1 MAGRLLKKP
10 GAVRDAA
17 ALGIVRPPDDPPDAG
32 MADRTGA
39 HGAGLERHI
48 EAQAGEAVVT
58 ECLCRSAHGD
68 DLGVGGRVMRAN
80 GAVCTLCDDGVGRRI
95 DDDTTHRCLSGFGG
109 SLGQDE
115 GAAHEIE
122 VSGGSHG
129 AFCVRLFGRTP
140 ALISERPLRAWPRLV
155 YGARMDKP
163 PAKPFAKG
171 KPNKSHA
178 SKDKA
183 VAAPVRKERIAKR
196 LARAGVASRREIER
210 LIGLG
215 RIAVN
220 GRVLDTPAVLV
231 GAQDVVTVDG
241 RPVERPEATRVWRF
255 HKPVGLITAAKDP
268 AGRPTVFDALPEGM
282 PRVVKVGRLDIN
294 SEGLLLLTNDGELA
308 RALELPTTGWVRR
321 YRARARG
328 KVTQDKLDTLKNGIV
343 IEGVRYGPIEATLD
357 KAKEKSADG
366 KAPANLWISVALT
379 EGKNREVRKVL
390 EHLGVTVNRLIR
402 LSYGPFQLG
411 TLAEGEVAEI
421 GPRVIREQLSGMIH
435 PESLPQGDDVE
446 ALPSASKKARA
457 GLADPSMKPSKVRA
471 HAAKQAALAAEI
483 SERAERRESRRDG
496 DDRPRRSEPGRPAG
510 SRREF
515 KPRDGEDRPK
525 RAYSPRDRADGD
537 RPRRTFKP
545 RDGEG
550 GDRPQRSFRPRDS
563 EAGDRPR
570 RDFKSRDRAD
580 GGDRPKRAFKPRDGE
595 AGERPR
601 RDFKPR
607 DRAEGGDRPKRD
619 YKPRSGPGGP
629 RSGPRPGGKPGG
641 PRPGGPRKPRG

>member
-1 MAGRLLKKP
+1 
-10 GAVRDAA
+10 
-17 ALGIVRPPDDPPDAG
+17 
-32 MADRTGA
+32 
-39 HGAGLERHI
+39 
-48 EAQAGEAVVT
+48 
-58 ECLCRSAHGD
+58 
-68 DLGVGGRVMRAN
+68 
-80 GAVCTLCDDGVGRRI
+80 
-95 DDDTTHRCLSGFGG
+95 
-109 SLGQDE
+109 
-115 GAAHEIE
+115 
-122 VSGGSHG
+122 
-129 AFCVRLFGRTP
+129 
-140 ALISERPLRAWPRLV
+140 
-155 YGARMDKP
+155 MDKP

-171 KPNKSHA
+171 KPKHSDR
-178 SKDKA
+178 SKDKVPA
-183 VAAPVRKERIAKR
+183 ESVRKERIAKR

-231 GAQDVVTVDG
+231 SAQDVVTVDG

-308 RALELPTTGWVRR
+308 RALELPATGWVRR

-328 KVTQDKLDTLKNGIV
+328 SVTQDRLDTLKNGIV

-411 TLAEGEVAEI
+411 TLAEGEVAEV
-421 GPRVIREQLSGMIH
+421 GPRVIREQLASMIH
-435 PESLPQGDDVE
+435 PESLPLGDDVE
-446 ALPSASKKARA
+446 ALPSAPKKARA

-483 SERAERRESRRDG
+483 SERAQRRESRRDE
-496 DDRPRRSEPGRPAG
+496 DDRPRRSGPGRDGGP
-510 SRREF
+510 RREF
-515 KPRDGEDRPK
+515 KPRDGDGGDRPK
-525 RAYSPRDRADGD
+525 RAYTPRDRAEGD
-537 RPRRTFKP
+537 RPRRPFKP

-550 GDRPQRSFRPRDS
+550 GDR
-563 EAGDRPR
+563 A
-570 RDFKSRDRAD
+570 K
-580 GGDRPKRAFKPRDGE
+580 
-595 AGERPR
+595 

-619 YKPRSGPGGP
+619 FKPRDRAEGGDRPKRDFKPRDRAEGGDRPKRDFKPRDRSESGDRPKRDFKPRSGPGGP
-629 RSGPRPGGKPGG
+629 RPGG
-641 PRPGGPRKPRG
+641 PPPGGPRKPR

>member
-1 MAGRLLKKP
+1 MNTP
-10 GAVRDAA
+10 G
-17 ALGIVRPPDDPPDAG
+17 
-32 MADRTGA
+32 
-39 HGAGLERHI
+39 
-48 EAQAGEAVVT
+48 
-58 ECLCRSAHGD
+58 
-68 DLGVGGRVMRAN
+68 
-80 GAVCTLCDDGVGRRI
+80 
-95 DDDTTHRCLSGFGG
+95 
-109 SLGQDE
+109 
-115 GAAHEIE
+115 
-122 VSGGSHG
+122 
-129 AFCVRLFGRTP
+129 
-140 ALISERPLRAWPRLV
+140 LRARPRLV
-155 YGARMDKP
+155 YGARMEKP

-171 KPNKSHA
+171 KPHKSDK

-183 VAAPVRKERIAKR
+183 PAAPVRKERIAKR
-196 LARAGVASRREIER
+196 LARAGVASRREVER

-231 GAQDVVTVDG
+231 SAQDVVTVDG

-366 KAPANLWISVALT
+366 KAPANLWISVSLT

-421 GPRVIREQLSGMIH
+421 GPRVIREQLSSMIH

-446 ALPSASKKARA
+446 ALPSAPRKARA
-457 GLADPSMKPSKVRA
+457 GMADPSLKPSKVRA
-471 HAAKQAALAAEI
+471 HAAKQAALAAGI
-483 SERAERRESRRDG
+483 SERAERRESRREDM
-496 DDRPRRSEPGRPAG
+496 DRPRRDGPRRDRPGRPSG
-510 SRREF
+510 PREY
-515 KPRDGEDRPK
+515 KPRDGEGGDHPR
-525 RAYSPRDRADGD
+525 RAYSPRDRAEGGD
-537 RPRRTFKP
+537 RPKRDFKPRDRAEGGDRSQRTYRP

-550 GDRPQRSFRPRDS
+550 GDRP
-563 EAGDRPR
+563 
-570 RDFKSRDRAD
+570 K
-580 GGDRPKRAFKPRDGE
+580 
-595 AGERPR
+595 

-619 YKPRSGPGGP
+619 YKPRSGPAGAGSGP
-629 RSGPRPGGKPGG
+629 RSGPRPGGKPSGPRSGG
-641 PRPGGPRKPRG
+641 PRPGGARPGGPRKPRS

>member
-1 MAGRLLKKP
+1 
-10 GAVRDAA
+10 
-17 ALGIVRPPDDPPDAG
+17 
-32 MADRTGA
+32 
-39 HGAGLERHI
+39 
-48 EAQAGEAVVT
+48 
-58 ECLCRSAHGD
+58 
-68 DLGVGGRVMRAN
+68 
-80 GAVCTLCDDGVGRRI
+80 
-95 DDDTTHRCLSGFGG
+95 
-109 SLGQDE
+109 
-115 GAAHEIE
+115 
-122 VSGGSHG
+122 
-129 AFCVRLFGRTP
+129 
-140 ALISERPLRAWPRLV
+140 
-155 YGARMDKP
+155 MDKP

-171 KPNKSHA
+171 KPKHSDR
-178 SKDKA
+178 SKDKVPA
-183 VAAPVRKERIAKR
+183 ESVRKERIAKR

-220 GRVLDTPAVLV
+220 GRVLDTPEVLV
-231 GAQDVVTVDG
+231 SAQDVVTVDG

-328 KVTQDKLDTLKNGIV
+328 SVTQDRLDTLKNGIV

-411 TLAEGEVAEI
+411 TLAEGEVAEV
-421 GPRVIREQLSGMIH
+421 GPRVIREQLASMIH
-435 PESLPQGDDVE
+435 PESLPLGDDVE
-446 ALPSASKKARA
+446 ALPSAPKKARA

-483 SERAERRESRRDG
+483 SERAQRRESRRDE
-496 DDRPRRSEPGRPAG
+496 DDRPRRSGPGRDGGP
-510 SRREF
+510 RREF
-515 KPRDGEDRPK
+515 KPRDGDGGDRPK
-525 RAYSPRDRADGD
+525 RAYTPRDRAEGD
-537 RPRRTFKP
+537 RPRRPFKP

-550 GDRPQRSFRPRDS
+550 GDR
-563 EAGDRPR
+563 A
-570 RDFKSRDRAD
+570 K
-580 GGDRPKRAFKPRDGE
+580 
-595 AGERPR
+595 

-619 YKPRSGPGGP
+619 FKPRDRAEGGDRPKRDFKPRDRSESGDRPKRDFKPRSGPGGP
-629 RSGPRPGGKPGG
+629 RPGGAP
-641 PRPGGPRKPRG
+641 PGGPRKPR

>member
-1 MAGRLLKKP
+1 
-10 GAVRDAA
+10 
-17 ALGIVRPPDDPPDAG
+17 
-32 MADRTGA
+32 
-39 HGAGLERHI
+39 
-48 EAQAGEAVVT
+48 
-58 ECLCRSAHGD
+58 
-68 DLGVGGRVMRAN
+68 
-80 GAVCTLCDDGVGRRI
+80 
-95 DDDTTHRCLSGFGG
+95 
-109 SLGQDE
+109 
-115 GAAHEIE
+115 
-122 VSGGSHG
+122 
-129 AFCVRLFGRTP
+129 
-140 ALISERPLRAWPRLV
+140 
-155 YGARMDKP
+155 MDKP

-171 KPNKSHA
+171 KLKNSDR

-183 VAAPVRKERIAKR
+183 SEASVRKERIAKR

-231 GAQDVVTVDG
+231 SAQDVVTVDG

-282 PRVVKVGRLDIN
+282 PRVLKIGRLDIN

-308 RALELPTTGWVRR
+308 RALELPATGWVRR

-328 KVTQDKLDTLKNGIV
+328 SVTQEKLDTLKTGIV

-411 TLAEGEVAEI
+411 TLAEGEVAEV
-421 GPRVIREQLSGMIH
+421 GPRVIREQLASMIH
-435 PESLPQGDDVE
+435 PESLPLGDDVE
-446 ALPSASKKARA
+446 ALPSAPKKARA

-483 SERAERRESRRDG
+483 SERAQRRESRRDD
-496 DDRPRRSEPGRPAG
+496 DDRPRRSGPGRDGGP
-510 SRREF
+510 RRDF
-515 KPRDGEDRPK
+515 KPRDGDGGDRPK
-525 RAYSPRDRADGD
+525 RAYAPRDRAEGD
-537 RPRRTFKP
+537 RPRRPFKP

-550 GDRPQRSFRPRDS
+550 GDRP
-563 EAGDRPR
+563 
-570 RDFKSRDRAD
+570 K
-580 GGDRPKRAFKPRDGE
+580 
-595 AGERPR
+595 

-619 YKPRSGPGGP
+619 FKPRDRAEGGDRPKRDFKPRSGPGRP
-629 RSGPRPGGKPGG
+629 RPGG
-641 PRPGGPRKPRG
+641 PRPGGPRKPR